1 MVSGSLYLKLQCKC
15 LYQSKGHALAVG
27 TFVTARVVH
36 YLATSKIKKT
46 DIDELTQYEHMTNL
60 GIILI

>member
-1 MVSGSLYLKLQCKC
+1 MHTTDPTTGL
-15 LYQSKGHALAVG
+15 ALAVG
-27 TFVTARVVH
+27 TFVTIRVVH
-36 YLATSKIKKT
+36 YMATTKIKKT